1 MIELQTS
8 VKTSEQDDTT
18 RTHTPQ
24 PGYLKLTIITTYTL
38 AQTVLFDP
46 TMLQVY
52 RYIHWE
58 PTFMLISF

>member
-46 TMLQVY
+46 TQCFKF
-52 RYIHWE
+52 IA
-58 PTFMLISF
+58 TFTGNPHSC